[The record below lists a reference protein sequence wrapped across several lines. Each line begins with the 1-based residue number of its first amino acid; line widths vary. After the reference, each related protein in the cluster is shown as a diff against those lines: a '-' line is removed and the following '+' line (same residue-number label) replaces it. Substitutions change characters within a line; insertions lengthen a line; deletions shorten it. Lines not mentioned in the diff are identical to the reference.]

1 METIIGLLFILLPVI
16 FNLIG
21 KKLEKSGKTAG
32 AGKMRDIAKALGAD
46 ESEPEPM
53 AVHPEPVAAQ
63 PAPVEVRSVPVEVQP
78 RTFMNEAQPSVSR
91 IAQKKVKPAVA
102 VKNVPD
108 KHKEKIDPK
117 KLVVYSEI
125 MKPKF
130 TE

>member
-21 KKLEKSGKTAG
+21 KKLEKSGKAAG
-32 AGKMRDIAKALGAD
+32 ASRMRDIAKALGSD
-46 ESEPEPM
+46 EDDNPDPAEVQAETV
-53 AVHPEPVAAQ
+53 AVQ
-63 PAPVEVRSVPVEVQP
+63 PAPVEVQP
-78 RTFMNEAQPSVSR
+78 RTFMVEAQPAVSR
-91 IAQKKVKPAVA
+91 IAPKKVKPAAA
-102 VKNVPD
+102 VKNVSD
-108 KHKEKIDPK
+108 KRKEKIDPK

>member
-1 METIIGLLFILLPVI
+1 METIIGLLFVLLPVI

-46 ESEPEPM
+46 EDDTIAKLLESKDDESE
-53 AVHPEPVAAQ
+53 
-63 PAPVEVRSVPVEVQP
+63 PAPVEVNEAQP
-78 RTFMNEAQPSVSR
+78 RTFMNEAQPTVSR
-91 IAQKKVKPAVA
+91 IPQKKVKPAVA

-108 KHKEKIDPK
+108 KRKEKIDPK

>member
-46 ESEPEPM
+46 EDDTIAKWLESKDDESE
-53 AVHPEPVAAQ
+53 
-63 PAPVEVRSVPVEVQP
+63 PAPVEV
-78 RTFMNEAQPSVSR
+78 NEAQPAVSS

-108 KHKEKIDPK
+108 KRKEKIDPK
-117 KLVVYSEI
+117 KLVVYSVI

>member
-1 METIIGLLFILLPVI
+1 METIIGLLFVLLPVI

-46 ESEPEPM
+46 EDDTIAKWLESKDDESE
-53 AVHPEPVAAQ
+53 
-63 PAPVEVRSVPVEVQP
+63 PAPVEVRSVPVEVKP
-78 RTFMNEAQPSVSR
+78 RTFMNEAQPAVSR
-91 IAQKKVKPAVA
+91 IPQKKVTPAVA

-108 KHKEKIDPK
+108 KRKEKIDPN

>member
-1 METIIGLLFILLPVI
+1 METIIGLLFVLLPVI

-46 ESEPEPM
+46 EDDTIAKWLESKDDESE
-53 AVHPEPVAAQ
+53 
-63 PAPVEVRSVPVEVQP
+63 PAPVEVNEAQP
-78 RTFMNEAQPSVSR
+78 RTFMNEAQPAVSR
-91 IAQKKVKPAVA
+91 IPQKKVTPAVA

-108 KHKEKIDPK
+108 KRKEKIDPK

>member
-46 ESEPEPM
+46 EDDTIAKWLESKDDESE
-53 AVHPEPVAAQ
+53 
-63 PAPVEVRSVPVEVQP
+63 PAPVEVRSVPVEVKP
-78 RTFMNEAQPSVSR
+78 RTFMNEAQPAVSR

-108 KHKEKIDPK
+108 KRKEKIDPK